1 MKKILSGLVLAS
13 LLIMPAIGLAYETP
27 PASPEVDV
35 MEMISSITNWL
46 FAILL
51 IMAAIFIIIA
61 GFYFVTAMGDPAKIL
76 IAKKIILWTLI
87 GLLVIMASKGLIA
100 LVQVIFKVEEPAT
113 MLQHCY
119 AYVKNIVPL
128 NYIL

>member
-27 PASPEVDV
+27 PASPEVNV

-61 GFYFVTAMGDPAKIL
+61 GFFFVTAMGDPEKVKSARNFV
-76 IAKKIILWTLI
+76 LWALI
-87 GLLVIMASKGLIA
+87 GVAVGIAAKGLII
-100 LVQVIFKVEEPAT
+100 LVEFIGTGQ
-113 MLQHCY
+113 
-119 AYVKNIVPL
+119 
-128 NYIL
+128 